1 MRTSAANALA
11 DAPLKRRTP
20 RPARALRP
28 GRAGAPGTPMRLL
41 RFALVGAS
49 GFAVD
54 VAVYLA
60 LQWAGLDHRVARF
73 VSFWPAASWNWLLN
87 RRWTFGERPPGARA
101 HQWARFVASSV
112 AGLALNAGSYA
123 VLTTLTGF
131 FDRHRMLAL
140 VLGVGLGGLVNF
152 TLATRYVYR
161 RRLAGANRTGPT
173 ASRPRRRERARRPAI
188 RSRDGGA

>member
-1 MRTSAANALA
+1 
-11 DAPLKRRTP
+11 
-20 RPARALRP
+20 
-28 GRAGAPGTPMRLL
+28 MRLL

-54 VAVYLA
+54 VAVYVV

-87 RRWTFGERPPGARA
+87 RRWTFSERASGARA
-101 HQWARFVASSV
+101 RQWARFVASSV
-112 AGLALNAGSYA
+112 AGLALNAGTYA

-152 TLATRYVYR
+152 ALASCYVYR
-161 RRLAGANRTGPT
+161 RRFADRSRTRPDRFAAGPQRTGST
-173 ASRPRRRERARRPAI
+173 ARHRGSAWSR
-188 RSRDGGA
+188 